1 MQQLLTLAVAVYNI
15 FALSEWNL
23 RGFMISGFQL
33 AALVAIYSTLL
44 PKRQDNRDRIPF
56 VDIEKFAVPV
66 AVRTCACLLFFLGLQ
81 TIVIGSVPFDIWP
94 MIAVAVFKAV
104 SLLFLVQTVKVMLE
118 TKPRHVLT
126 RLGTSNIMGGL
137 NGYIRIRTRT
147 VKKPLFGNL

>member
-1 MQQLLTLAVAVYNI
+1 
-15 FALSEWNL
+15 
-23 RGFMISGFQL
+23 
-33 AALVAIYSTLL
+33 
-44 PKRQDNRDRIPF
+44 
-56 VDIEKFAVPV
+56 
-66 AVRTCACLLFFLGLQ
+66 
-81 TIVIGSVPFDIWP
+81 